1 MSSHTPI
8 LVAGIGNIFFGD
20 DAFGCE
26 VVRELM
32 RERRPWPAH
41 VRIEDFG
48 IRGHDLAYA
57 IMDGVDTVLID
68 AVPRGLPP
76 GSLYLI
82 QPDLESLGPGTPDAH
97 NMSLVNVLRM
107 VESLGG
113 QTGRLY
119 LIGCEPGV
127 LESEDGHIG
136 LSAPVAGAV
145 ARAIDLVERVVADLI
160 YGRKPAYSSQSL
172 RPAPA
177 VLKEVS

>member
-1 MSSHTPI
+1 MNAPTPI

-32 RERRPWPAH
+32 RERRPWPEH

-57 IMDGVDTVLID
+57 IMDGVDAVLID
-68 AVPRGLPP
+68 AVPRSMPP

-82 QPDLESLGPGTPDAH
+82 QPDLESLGPGVPDAH

-119 LIGCEPGV
+119 LIGCEPAV
-127 LESEDGHIG
+127 LEREDGHIG
-136 LSAPVAGAV
+136 LSPAV
-145 ARAIDLVERVVADLI
+145 AAVLPRAIDLVERVVADLI
-160 YGRKPAYSSQSL
+160 YGRNPVRLTEPL

-177 VLKEVS
+177 ALKEVS